1 MRALS
6 PAPPIDPSARLPA
19 TAWMLL
25 CVAIVALGSTMQDA
39 LTLMWGWF
47 IDVPEYSHGLAIPL
61 ITAFLVWQRRDEL
74 ERLPFHG
81 AWLGLAL
88 TLLGVV
94 IAVIG
99 RLGTI
104 FTIEQLALI
113 VVLLGLV
120 LSLTGREVFRRLRVP
135 LLLLL
140 FMVPLPQFLQQN
152 LSSQMQLLSSRIGV
166 GVIRLF
172 GISVYLE
179 GNVIDLGVY
188 KLQVAE
194 ACDGLR
200 YLFPLMTLGFIASY
214 LFQAAFWKRALLFL
228 STIPLAILMNS
239 FRVGVIGV
247 TVEHWGVAMAEG
259 FLHAF
264 QGWLVFMVTCA
275 LLMLEMILLARV
287 GRDRRP
293 WREVFGFAAPVR
305 SPSATPGA
313 TTVRPL
319 PKSFLL
325 SIAIV
330 LTASALGWL
339 TPRPQELHVTRADF
353 INFPQQLSG
362 WRGQRQPLEAIYQ
375 DVLKLDD
382 YYLGDFTR
390 VGESPV
396 NFYVAWYNSQ
406 QGGRSAHSP
415 RTCLPGGGWQI
426 QSLTQVFLPEVRIGH
441 QRLRVNRA
449 LIRLGS
455 QQQLVYYW
463 FQQRGR
469 VVTNEYAVKW
479 YLFWDSLT
487 RHRTD
492 GALVRL
498 VAAVP
503 QGAIVAADGRLTA
516 FAAALAPLLPSF
528 VPN

>member
-1 MRALS
+1 MHVLFA
-6 PAPPIDPSARLPA
+6 APPSTALMRLA
-19 TAWMLL
+19 ALAFLL
-25 CVAIVALGSTMQDA
+25 LSVALVALGTTMQGA
-39 LTLMWGWF
+39 LSLMWRSLLH
-47 IDVPEYSHGLAIPL
+47 DPEYSHGLAIPVIASFL
-61 ITAFLVWQRRDEL
+61 IWQRRAEL
-74 ERLPFHG
+74 QRIPFADSWVG
-81 AWLGLAL
+81 VGL
-88 TLLGVV
+88 TLFG
-94 IAVIG
+94 IALATVG

-104 FTIEQLALI
+104 FTIDQLAL
-113 VVLLGLV
+113 VVVFLGLV
-120 LSLTGREVFRRLRVP
+120 LSLTGRNVFHRLRVP

-152 LSSQMQLLSSRIGV
+152 LSAQMQLLSSRIGV
-166 GVIRLF
+166 WVIRLF

-200 YLFPLMTLGFIASY
+200 YLFPLMTLGFIAAY
-214 LFQAAFWKRALLFL
+214 LFHAAFWKRALLLL
-228 STIPLAILMNS
+228 STIPLTILMNS
-239 FRVGVIGV
+239 FRIGVIGV

-264 QGWLVFMVTCA
+264 QGWLVFMATCA

-293 WREVFGFAAPVR
+293 WREVFGFAAPAQ
-305 SPSATPGA
+305 SLSAVPGLM
-313 TTVRPL
+313 TVPTL
-319 PKSFLL
+319 SKSFLT
-325 SIAIV
+325 SVAMV
-330 LTASALGWL
+330 LAASALARL
-339 TPRPQELHVTRADF
+339 TPTPTELRVTRADF
-353 INFPQQLSG
+353 INFPQRLSG
-362 WRGQRQPLEAIYQ
+362 WRGQRRPLEAIYQ
-375 DVLKLDD
+375 NQLQLDD
-382 YYLGDFTR
+382 YYLGDFAR
-390 VGESPV
+390 AGELPV

-415 RTCLPGGGWQI
+415 RTCLPGGGWQV
-426 QSLTQVFLPEVRIGH
+426 QSVTQVFLPEVRIGH
-441 QRLRVNRA
+441 QTLRVNRA

-503 QGAIVAADGRLTA
+503 RGAIVAADGQLTA